1 MNHSNPSPG
10 ATHCSKGAMGHGEGE
25 GGGRKT
31 GLSGSCRRTAPFG
44 ATRSALLCSAFLLVG
59 CGLPSIPDS
68 WAKKGVGFAPVVL
81 LHSVGL
87 GMELGRQ
94 RISSAQ
100 GNGFF
105 VSSKGCL
112 VTSYHW
118 FRRKKEN
125 LILDPSYNSSRAR
138 MVGSAP
144 QNDIAMMRAEGA
156 RDVPFF
162 RLTEEVYPPEPG
174 EKYLMLSRPGSVT
187 LIYAVSR
194 WQTSV
199 PVKGKKEEGPNGLAV
214 DVQEGNFKAYLFRG
228 KGETGQSGSPVVNRN
243 GEVFG
248 MFIAGD
254 SDKDLL
260 VVIPL
265 SRAMLRGL
273 WGDC

>member
-1 MNHSNPSPG
+1 MSQITPSP
-10 ATHCSKGAMGHGEGE
+10 
-25 GGGRKT
+25 
-31 GLSGSCRRTAPFG
+31 G

-59 CGLPSIPDS
+59 CGLPTIPDS
-68 WAKKGVGFAPVVL
+68 WAKKGVGFDPVVL
-81 LHSVGL
+81 LHSVEL

-118 FRRKKEN
+118 FRSKKEN

-138 MVGSAP
+138 VIGSAP
-144 QNDIAMMRAEGA
+144 QNDIAVMRAEGA
-156 RDVPFF
+156 SDVPFF

-187 LIYAVSR
+187 LINAVSR

-199 PVKGKKEEGPNGLAV
+199 PVKGKKQEGPNGFAV
-214 DVQEGNFKAYLFRG
+214 DVQEGIFKAYLFRG
-228 KGETGQSGSPVVNRN
+228 EGEAGQSGSPVVNRN

-248 MFIAGD
+248 MFIASD
-254 SDKDLL
+254 SDKELL

-265 SRAMLRGL
+265 SRAMLRAI